1 MVFVLA
7 IVSDSLATSISS
19 SRLTSR
25 TILLANYPSI
35 HSSIVKEPFPEL
47 LNHREWYRTPL
58 LSKKSSGPAPSGPK
72 GKVAYTTLYDQLS
85 KCFKAVG
92 IRGSSVTHLPRSSGA
107 KSLEQKG
114 VSEDQIRRLGKL
126 TIASKAKQ
134 ELTRSAIIGKWAVET
149 MEKCYLSSISR
160 EACRAQAGF
169 AKEVG

>member
-1 MVFVLA
+1 
-7 IVSDSLATSISS
+7 
-19 SRLTSR
+19 
-25 TILLANYPSI
+25 LANYPSI

-47 LNHREWYRTPL
+47 LNRRKWYRTPL

-72 GKVAYTTLYDQLS
+72 RKVAYTTLYDQLS

-114 VSEDQIRRLGKL
+114 VSEDQIRRLGEL
-126 TIASKAKQ
+126 TVASKAKPTVLQ

-169 AKEVG
+169 DKEVG